1 MTTPVSTGPR
11 TPGSAGPNSS
21 TDEGSASL
29 AVREM
34 FDSIAP
40 RYDLLNQ
47 LLSANACQRWWA
59 RVAKTFREIL
69 LQPDARILDLCCGTG
84 SLTVELLR
92 LRPPTADPIL
102 ALDFSHAM
110 LTCGRARFSPPAPAP
125 RALAIEADAMHLPI
139 ADSSLD
145 LITTA
150 FGFRNLPNYDLALV
164 EMHRALRPGGT
175 FAILE
180 ANEPRSGLFS
190 NLYRLYFHHVVPAIG
205 SLFSS
210 RDAYRYLPSSVAR
223 FPQPEELLARI
234 RAAGFSDATWSPYT
248 AGIAGLYTCRK

>member
-1 MTTPVSTGPR
+1 VNT
-11 TPGSAGPNSS
+11 TPGSRPVGS
-21 TDEGSASL
+21 TDEASASV

-34 FDSIAP
+34 FDAIAP
-40 RYDLLNQ
+40 RYDLLNRI
-47 LLSANACQRWWA
+47 LSANVAQRWWT
-59 RVAKTFREIL
+59 RVAITFHDTLAR
-69 LQPDARILDLCCGTG
+69 PDARVLDLCCGTG

-92 LRPPTADPIL
+92 HRPPAATPIL
-102 ALDFSHAM
+102 AVDFSHAM
-110 LTCGRARFSPPAPAP
+110 LTRGRERFSP

-139 ADSSLD
+139 ADNSLD

-150 FGFRNLPNYDLALV
+150 FGFRNLPNYDLALR
-164 EMHRALRPGGT
+164 EMRRVLRPGGC

-180 ANEPRSGLFS
+180 ANEPRSGMLS
-190 NLYRLYFHHVVPAIG
+190 ALYRFYFHRVVPRIG

-223 FPQPEELLARI
+223 FPQPSELLARI
-234 RAAGFSDATWSPYT
+234 RAAGFSDAAWTPYT